1 MRILTSD
8 MRVDPKLEVRIPQ
21 KPKRGRTAQVITN
34 CKHVQAKHYARGMC
48 NYCYHVYGR
57 DRMATKCIHTNDLDY
72 AKGMCHSCYNSKAA
86 KEKKNMARQ

>member
-1 MRILTSD
+1 MQIQDVEKKATSQL
-8 MRVDPKLEVRIPQ
+8 VVFIPQ